1 MGKIIAVTN
10 QKGGVGKTTTTVN
23 LSAALGLLGKRV
35 LIIDIDAQGN
45 ATQGLGIDKEECER
59 KQISTHDMML
69 NYTKDSKKYLIETNF
84 ENLFCVPASQSLVG
98 FDIEYNGRLRKEM
111 VLKHCLEKFRED
123 FDYIFIDCPPSLS
136 VVTLN
141 GMAAADSVLIPV
153 QSEFYALE
161 GMTQLLN
168 TIHICK
174 KQLNSKLYI
183 EGILLTMF
191 IKNTNLCESVY
202 DEVNKY
208 FSEQLFDVV
217 IRRSISIAEAPSFG
231 LPIMYYN
238 KNSNGTED
246 YIKLG
251 KEVIENGKKRSR

>member
-1 MGKIIAVTN
+1 
-10 QKGGVGKTTTTVN
+10 
-23 LSAALGLLGKRV
+23 
-35 LIIDIDAQGN
+35 
-45 ATQGLGIDKEECER
+45 
-59 KQISTHDMML
+59 
-69 NYTKDSKKYLIETNF
+69 
-84 ENLFCVPASQSLVG
+84 
-98 FDIEYNGRLRKEM
+98 
-111 VLKHCLEKFRED
+111 
-123 FDYIFIDCPPSLS
+123 
-136 VVTLN
+136 
-141 GMAAADSVLIPV
+141 
-153 QSEFYALE
+153 
-161 GMTQLLN
+161 MTQLLN

-174 KQLNSKLYI
+174 KQLNSDLYI

-251 KEVIENGKKRSR
+251 KEVIKNGKKRTR